1 MAAQLVRVAGKAL
14 QAKKVSMGNDP
25 ARRFTFLNV
34 AVQTDVA
41 SIIEVRFTDDW
52 EHETP
57 RAGDLLDVDVA
68 VGGYQSRSG
77 LEINFTAVQ
86 PHTEDFFDSL
96 RLQHLEA
103 AA

>member
-34 AVQTDVA
+34 AIQTDVA

-52 EHETP
+52 EHLQP
-57 RAGDLLDVDVA
+57 RPGDLLDLDVA
-68 VGGYQSRSG
+68 VGGYQSRTG

-86 PHTEDFFDSL
+86 PHTEDYLESL
-96 RLQHLEA
+96 KLEQLEA